1 MKRDEI
7 RNLPDASGAASRGK
21 ITVQSLRCFYRNVR
35 YEFQRGV
42 ITFDDPNQTQP
53 VMNVSVTTTVEQ
65 YNLTL
70 TMRGPLDKLTTS
82 YVSDPPLAT
91 LLGGSNQNPSARISL
106 QQRVSKNLL
115 FSFSTDVSQPG
126 SEIVQGE
133 YKITKRWSAS
143 ITRDQLG
150 GLAVDGKYHTRF
162 WAENKGAQVAPPLCW
177 E

>member
-70 TMRGPLDKLTTS
+70 TMRG
-82 YVSDPPLAT
+82 
-91 LLGGSNQNPSARISL
+91 
-106 QQRVSKNLL
+106 
-115 FSFSTDVSQPG
+115 
-126 SEIVQGE
+126 
-133 YKITKRWSAS
+133 AS
-143 ITRDQLG
+143 G
-150 GLAVDGKYHTRF
+150 
-162 WAENKGAQVAPPLCW
+162 
-177 E
+177 